1 MGQAG
6 ECTRTRHLLG
16 VYLLGAIDP
25 AGRSATGSH
34 LADCAAC
41 RQELAGLA
49 GLPALLS
56 RVPASELQRAVGDAA
71 GPAGQQD
78 RAPAPGLP
86 ELLARAAGAGRAR
99 RWRGLALGAAGLVI
113 AVGGGVALPQVWQ
126 SAGPPGPGLDG
137 WRAVSG
143 RSAQTQASATVDYA
157 ARGWGTALAVRVSR
171 IPPGTTC
178 QLWVT
183 NARGQE
189 AKAGGWSIPRATGPV
204 WYPASTSY
212 AVSSLRRFEITAGHR
227 TLISILVHPSRA
239 GWVSKR

>member
-6 ECTRTRHLLG
+6 ECTQTRHLLG

-25 AGRSATGSH
+25 AGRSAVDSH
-34 LADCAAC
+34 LAGCAAC

-56 RVPASELQRAVGDAA
+56 RVPASDVQFAAGDAA
-71 GPAGQQD
+71 GPAGQLD
-78 RAPAPGLP
+78 RAPGPGLP
-86 ELLARAAGAGRAR
+86 ELLTRAAAAGRAR
-99 RWRGLALGAAGLVI
+99 RWRAQALAAAGLAI

-126 SAGPPGPGLDG
+126 PAGQPGAGLDG
-137 WRAVSG
+137 WRTVSG

-157 ARGWGTALAVRVSR
+157 SRGWGTALAVRVGR

-189 AKAGGWSIPRATGPV
+189 AEAGGWTIPRATGPV

-212 AVSSLRRFEITAGHR
+212 AATSLRRFEITAGQR
-227 TLISILVHPSRA
+227 TLVSILVHLPRA
-239 GWVSKR
+239 GLVSKR